1 MTNNQEETFTYTYSA
16 KQQEEIKKIR
26 NKYVDQSEDKMKQL
40 RRLDTSVISK
50 ATLYSLI
57 VGIAPQII
65 KLTDELMK

>member
-57 VGIAPQII
+57 VGLSR
-65 KLTDELMK
+65 KVCK